1 MKALITVVALAMLAA
16 CSQQPDAKDLV
27 WPSDQEIFGI
37 EPGGTIKAIGLKILV
52 DKCRSRQSGELPS
65 DAEEDKSCVQLHTLV
80 MDVLEDRKSD
90 DNDAGGP

>member
-65 DAEEDKSCVQLHTLV
+65 DAEEDNSCVQLHTLV
-80 MDVLEDRKSD
+80 MDVPAHRKSD